1 MGNINSIL
9 FRPPEPNLL
18 HPSCRFFLKTSQGN
32 RISACYFK
40 RVKSKITLIYSH
52 ANAED
57 LGIMFIWLKC
67 LARRLDVNILAY
79 DYTGYGESDGEPSE
93 EACYADIEAAYDY
106 LIYERKLDPRQIVLY
121 GRSVGSGPATY
132 LASKLSI
139 EGVPLGGL
147 ILECPFKS
155 VYRVVADFGCTVLG
169 DKFPNIDRIS
179 SVRCPTLI
187 IHGTDDRTI
196 PFEHGIGLYDAL
208 PIDVRAK
215 PYWVIGKGH
224 NNIDYNSDQLIDS
237 LSAFLEQHV
246 PLYRRKRSLSSGSQH
261 KLSTKVESSSAL
273 YVAEG

>member
-1 MGNINSIL
+1 LFSFTGIIL
-9 FRPPEPNLL
+9 FYIYNLTFF
-18 HPSCRFFLKTSQGN
+18 PSFE
-32 RISACYFK
+32 
-40 RVKSKITLIYSH
+40 IYH
-52 ANAED
+52 EN
-57 LGIMFIWLKC
+57 
-67 LARRLDVNILAY
+67 
-79 DYTGYGESDGEPSE
+79 
-93 EACYADIEAAYDY
+93 
-106 LIYERKLDPRQIVLY
+106 
-121 GRSVGSGPATY
+121 
-132 LASKLSI
+132 
-139 EGVPLGGL
+139 
-147 ILECPFKS
+147 
-155 VYRVVADFGCTVLG
+155 
-169 DKFPNIDRIS
+169 
-179 SVRCPTLI
+179 RCPTLI